1 MVLDLAQVAQGRGKR
16 VLLKSDYREIFIHST
31 GEYSQYKYLFYSTGC
46 ITENFMYRWCGVVNK
61 VWAPYMGLGAYYF
74 STEWRNCFHSNLSV
88 DVMMC
93 CDVPELG

>member
-46 ITENFMYRWCGVVNK
+46 ITENFMYR
-61 VWAPYMGLGAYYF
+61 
-74 STEWRNCFHSNLSV
+74 
-88 DVMMC
+88 
-93 CDVPELG
+93 